1 MGSILAPMLHL
12 SAVDD
17 PAYFVVQSLEAGL
30 AMVIMVP
37 VDTRTSRLYG
47 RFAVQFPGLRGFS
60 VTLGGRTRL
69 QRLFSITQFLPLL
82 QPPCRVEGCK
92 SVRPKVKPSEPK

>member
-1 MGSILAPMLHL
+1 MLHL

-17 PAYFVVQSLEAGL
+17 TVYFVVQSLKAGL
-30 AMVIMVP
+30 AMV
-37 VDTRTSRLYG
+37 RLYVK

-60 VTLGGRTRL
+60 VTLGGRTSL

-92 SVRPKVKPSEPK
+92 SMRPKVKPSEPK